1 MSRISIRAKL
11 TFWFSLSLFVIVAG
25 LGIAAHLAMTVSAD
39 RGVDEELMLQA
50 DGIRKFLSAEA
61 PRLRMAD
68 VDDELGEMTQ
78 DGTLLLVTDEKGA
91 VVFRSADWHLKDL
104 PFVPNASGRT
114 ETRTVKSGKHLDRI
128 AFTSVESGGHLHFVT
143 LSRSL
148 REYRAA
154 VDHFELGLLI
164 LTPLALALAAAGG
177 YWLSARALAPVK
189 GIINEA
195 RTIGVHNLSAR
206 LPLPRSRDELYDLTE
221 TINAMLDRIERSVE
235 QIQQFTADASHEL
248 RSPLTLIRTAAD
260 FSLRRPRETGELTDA
275 LRKILREAERMSRLV
290 DSLLLLSRAD
300 TGIFEMRPTVMNL
313 GSVLEQAAE
322 QVKPR
327 SRERG
332 ISLDLNLPATP
343 IEVTADEDALE
354 RVAFILLDNAIK
366 YTAEGGCVTVS
377 AGEADDSAWFTVADN
392 GIGISQEDLPK
403 VFDRFWRADPVRSRG
418 KGGVGLGL
426 SIALNIVKKHVG
438 RITVDSTPGSGST
451 FTVNLPAARPATSR
465 TAVL

>member
-1 MSRISIRAKL
+1 VSRISIRAKL

-25 LGIAAHLAMTVSAD
+25 LGIAAHFAMTVSAD
-39 RGVDEELMLQA
+39 RAVDQELTLQA
-50 DGIRKFLSAEA
+50 DGICKFLSAEA
-61 PRLRMAD
+61 PGLRAAE
-68 VDDELGEMTQ
+68 VDDELREMTQ

-91 VVFRSADWHLKDL
+91 VIFRSADWHLENL
-104 PFVPNASGRT
+104 PFMSKAWGGT
-114 ETRTVKSGKHLDRI
+114 ETHTVKSGKHLDRI
-128 AFTSVESGGHLHFVT
+128 AITSVESGGHLYFVT

-154 VDHFELGLLI
+154 LDRFELGLLI

-177 YWLSARALAPVK
+177 YWLSARALAPVN
-189 GIINEA
+189 GIISKA

-206 LPLPRSRDELYDLTE
+206 LPLPRARDELYDLTE

-235 QIQQFTADASHEL
+235 QIQQFTADASHEM

-260 FSLRRPRETGELTDA
+260 FSLRRQRDAGELTDA
-275 LRKILREAERMSRLV
+275 LHKILREAERMSRLV

-300 TGIFEMRPTVMNL
+300 SGIFELHPTVTNL

-322 QVKPR
+322 QVKPL

-332 ISLDLNLPATP
+332 ISLDVNLPVNP
-343 IEVTADEDALE
+343 IEAIADEDALS
-354 RVAFILLDNAIK
+354 RVAFILLDNAVK
-366 YTAEGGCVTVS
+366 YTAEGGRVTVS
-377 AGEADDSAWFTVADN
+377 AGETDESVWFTVADN
-392 GIGISQEDLPK
+392 GIGISKQDLPK
-403 VFDRFWRADPVRSRG
+403 VFDRFWRADPVRSRA

-426 SIALNIVKKHVG
+426 SIALNIVEKHVG
-438 RITVDSTPGSGST
+438 RITVDSIPGSGSK
-451 FTVNLPAARPATSR
+451 FTVNLPAAHTTASR